1 MLQPLDATVERLRA
15 LAPASTS
22 YEMAGRALRFGRS
35 LPLLEPIRRAGMPD
49 YISNYFPLADAPLVL
64 GEARVV
70 RHDLRVPMVPFER
83 TKFAWSNY
91 DGEVQLFLHTDP
103 ELIDAVR
110 MAAAFEAASAEVL
123 EAFAA
128 AHDEGRGRQ
137 TRTAMGLTG
146 IAIEA
151 AREKRARG
159 HPSGRSSVSC

>member
-1 MLQPLDATVERLRA
+1 MV
-15 LAPASTS
+15 
-22 YEMAGRALRFGRS
+22 GRALRFGRS
-35 LPLLEPIRRAGMPD
+35 LPLLEEPIRRAGMPD

-123 EAFAA
+123 GFLR
-128 AHDEGRGRQ
+128 RG
-137 TRTAMGLTG
+137 A
-146 IAIEA
+146 
-151 AREKRARG
+151 
-159 HPSGRSSVSC
+159 